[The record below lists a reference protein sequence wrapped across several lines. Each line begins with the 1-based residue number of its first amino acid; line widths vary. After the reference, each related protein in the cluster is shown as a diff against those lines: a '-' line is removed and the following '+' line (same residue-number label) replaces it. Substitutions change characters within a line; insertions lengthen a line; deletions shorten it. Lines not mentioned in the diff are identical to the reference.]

1 LRRLII
7 LVVAAAATSVFV
19 VGAAVAG
26 SRTVSDGT
34 AAAPTV
40 DTGSAIV
47 QLNGDGL
54 ATYAKTKPAPG
65 KKIDFSS
72 AQVKSYRAQ
81 LSAIR
86 NDFKQWLQKNAPAA
100 NIVGQFDIGMNAVA
114 VRLNGVS
121 LATIESA
128 PMVRTAAYESLYRPQ
143 ATDPDLTMIN
153 AFAAWGSGGAANA
166 GRGVKVGIVDT
177 GIDQTHPDLAGRTV
191 LCAGTTLI
199 TSTVST
205 ANGCTDDN
213 DHGSHVSGTIAA
225 IANNG
230 IGVAGVAF
238 DARLSHCKA
247 LFGPLGQGSTAGVAN
262 CITYLST
269 HGAKIIS
276 MSLGGGNSTT
286 LRNAVTAASNRG
298 TLLIAAAG
306 NDGDATLEYPAAY
319 PEVVSVAANDRTGA
333 RASFSNANSDVE
345 VSAPGVAILSTVR
358 GGGYAS
364 FSGTS
369 MATPH
374 AAGLAAEIWSH
385 NPTFTAAQVRS
396 RLDSAVDDLGPAGRD
411 TSFGF
416 GRVNLQKALP

>member
-1 LRRLII
+1 VIVEYAPGASSSAKTAAGRAAGLGERVGAIHGLGAQ
-7 LVVAAAATSVFV
+7 VVQVSGDPKAAAA
-19 VGAAVAG
+19 
-26 SRTVSDGT
+26 
-34 AAAPTV
+34 
-40 DTGSAIV
+40 
-47 QLNGDGL
+47 
-54 ATYAKTKPAPG
+54 
-65 KKIDFSS
+65 
-72 AQVKSYRAQ
+72 
-81 LSAIR
+81 
-86 NDFKQWLQKNAPAA
+86 
-100 NIVGQFDIGMNAVA
+100 
-114 VRLNGVS
+114 RLNRSRAVLYAEPNVILAATEIPNDPRFGELWGLNNTGQAGGRADADIDAPEGWDEGGIGGFPRGPNGV
-121 LATIESA
+121 T
-128 PMVRTAAYESLYRPQ
+128 
-143 ATDPDLTMIN
+143 
-153 AFAAWGSGGAANA
+153 
-166 GRGVKVGIVDT
+166 VGIVDT

-191 LCAGTTLI
+191 GCAGVTLI
-199 TSTVST
+199 SSTVST